1 MAKLRFYIT
10 LSLFGLLSTAAGS
23 DSLRKAPSPWSIH
36 AYADVYYALDFG
48 NNAFNERLYA
58 YSSATT
64 DQLTPN
70 LAFVSFDYN
79 GKRSRF
85 NASPGLGSYMQA
97 NYAAESEI
105 WQYVYELRLGFKPRK
120 NTDWWIDAGV
130 FGSPYGNESAVAM
143 DQLSYTR
150 SLSSEF
156 SPYYLSGIRSI
167 HKKGNLQYTGYLLNG
182 WQQINWRS
190 INPAL
195 GANISWDPKPGKNA
209 QFSVFAGSMNTKWN
223 PNLGMRYFADFHT
236 DFATGKRVTQGIC
249 ITGGNQFYEDS
260 VRGSYAQQWGTL
272 SYQLRY
278 AFAQKHFATGRV
290 EAYLD
295 PENTIIPQY
304 IGWDA
309 GFTTLG
315 LSLCYTWKY
324 SDNLQLRIEGKHYRA
339 QQNVHLSRYDSPGRT
354 NSMVAAAIMMRI

>member
-1 MAKLRFYIT
+1 M
-10 LSLFGLLSTAAGS
+10 FGLLSTAVGS
-23 DSLRKAPSPWSIH
+23 DTMPKAPSPWSVH

-48 NNAFNERLYA
+48 NNAFNERMYA

-70 LAFVSFDYN
+70 LAFVSADYT

-85 NASPGLGSYMQA
+85 NLSPGLGSYMQA
-97 NYAAESEI
+97 NYAAEPGI
-105 WQYVYELRLGFKPRK
+105 WQHVYELRMGFKPK
-120 NTDWWIDAGV
+120 KYADWWIDAGV

-156 SPYYLSGIRSI
+156 SPYYLSGVRSI

-195 GANISWDPKPGKNA
+195 GANVSWDPKPGKNV
-209 QFSVFAGSMNTKWN
+209 QFSAFAGTMNTKWN
-223 PNLGMRYFADFHT
+223 PNLRMRYFLDFHT
-236 DFATGKRVTQGIC
+236 DFATGKRITQGVC

-260 VRGSYAQQWGTL
+260 ARGTYSQQWGTL

-290 EAYLD
+290 EAYID
-295 PENTIIPQY
+295 PQNTIIPQY
-304 IGWDA
+304 IGWDS

-339 QQNVHLSRYDSPGRT
+339 QQEVLSSRHSSPGRT
-354 NSMVAAAIMMRI
+354 NSMIAAAIMMRI